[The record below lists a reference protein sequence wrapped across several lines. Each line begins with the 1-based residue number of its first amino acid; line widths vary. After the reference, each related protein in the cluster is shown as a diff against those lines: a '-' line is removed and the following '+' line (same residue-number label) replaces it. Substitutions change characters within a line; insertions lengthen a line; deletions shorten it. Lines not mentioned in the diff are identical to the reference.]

1 MKNDSDWRVQSLRSF
16 WQDVNWDNRPLITTI
31 DNRQQVAS
39 SLSFTMSVREYF
51 RAIAWTGVPAI
62 AMTNTAA
69 KAEAKAIPV
78 DETKE
83 TLEDFLN
90 DISSFF

>member
-1 MKNDSDWRVQSLRSF
+1 MKNGSDWRVQSLRSF
-16 WQDVNWDNRPLITTI
+16 WQEVNWDNRTLVTTV
-31 DNRQQVAS
+31 DNQHIVS
-39 SLSFTMSVREYF
+39 SLSLTMSVREYF

-62 AMTNTAA
+62 ATTNTVA
-69 KAEAKAIPV
+69 KAEAKANLV

>member
-1 MKNDSDWRVQSLRSF
+1 MKNGSDWRTQSLRSF
-16 WQDVNWDNRPLITTI
+16 WQEVNWDNRTLVTTV
-31 DNRQQVAS
+31 DNHQSVS

-69 KAEAKAIPV
+69 KAEAMSILV
-78 DETKE
+78 DESKE

>member
-1 MKNDSDWRVQSLRSF
+1 MKNGSNWQVQSLRNF
-16 WQDVNWDNRPLITTI
+16 WQEVNWDNRTLVTTV
-31 DNRQQVAS
+31 DNHQSVS

-69 KAEAKAIPV
+69 KAEAKANPPI
-78 DETKE
+78 DESKE

>member
-1 MKNDSDWRVQSLRSF
+1 MKNGSDWRLKSLRNF
-16 WQDVNWDNRPLITTI
+16 WQEVNWDNRTLVTTV
-31 DNRQQVAS
+31 DNHQSVAN
-39 SLSFTMSVREYF
+39 LSFTMSVREYF

-69 KAEAKAIPV
+69 KAEAKADPV
-78 DETKE
+78 DESKE